1 MKERL
6 KELVNGENRVFGL
19 DLLRFFA
26 IMLVVFGHSRWMTES
41 FPRPLKVLFHGSGI
55 LGVELFF
62 VLSGFL
68 IGGILLKSFEK
79 QGFKLSSSE
88 IKQFWIRRWFRT
100 LPNYFLI
107 LGVYLLVYWEGR
119 PDNLWRYL
127 IFVQNFF
134 NYPPYFFEE
143 SWSLAIEELSYL
155 LSPLVLAFA
164 SVVFYR
170 SGVGKGK
177 LFLWVSIGLIVF
189 ITFLRFTYSN
199 LVLPSLKDLPNYSW
213 QYMLREVATIRLD
226 SIYYGFVAVYL
237 SRKYESVWSNFK
249 WLFFIVGFLG
259 ILLLMKFS
267 SFLMDHNP
275 SNLINTLYFTVLS
288 VSIAFLLPL
297 LSSLKQSKWRIVS
310 IPVTWISIISY
321 SMYLINGG
329 LLSWKFS
336 EWFSAGKSWES
347 PFEAGVYY
355 VAYWFCC
362 IFFSTLLYLFFEKPF
377 TGLREKLS
385 K

>member
-1 MKERL
+1 MRERL

-41 FPRPLKVLFHGSGI
+41 FPRPLHILFHGSGI

-68 IGGILLKSFEK
+68 IGGILLKNFEK
-79 QGFKLSSSE
+79 NGNSLNPDE

-107 LGVYLLVYWEGR
+107 LGVYLAVYWEGK
-119 PDNLWRYL
+119 PEHFWRYL

-155 LSPLVLAFA
+155 LSPLVLAISA
-164 SVVFYR
+164 WIMSR
-170 SGVGKGK
+170 IGKSK
-177 LFLWVSIGLIVF
+177 PVLFFHVSLALIVF
-189 ITFLRFTYSN
+189 ITALRYYYCSA
-199 LVLPSLKDLPNYSW
+199 VLPGLRSLPNYSW

-237 SRKYESVWSNFK
+237 SRYYSKAWDSYK
-249 WLFFIVGFLG
+249 WLYFLIGFVG

-267 SFLMDHNP
+267 PQLMDENP
-275 SNLINTLYFTVLS
+275 TPLVSTLYFSFLS
-288 VSIAFLLPL
+288 YFIALLLPL
-297 LSSLKQSKWRIVS
+297 LASFKQIKWRLIS

-336 EWFSAGKSWES
+336 AWFHEGKDWSG
-347 PFEAGVYY
+347 PLEAGFYY
-355 VAYWFCC
+355 AAYWVLC
-362 IFFSTLLYLFFEKPF
+362 ILISTLIYVFFEKPC
-377 TGLREKLS
+377 TLLRERLS